1 MLSVVIVAWNEE
13 KNLPRAVS
21 SVRKIADEIVV
32 VVDEASTDDTATI
45 AKKLKAKVFTHPHTG
60 IVEPM
65 RNYSIAKAQGDWI
78 LLLDADEEITSEL
91 ANFIRKA
98 VSGGKA
104 DYYRVPRKNLIF
116 GEWIKS
122 EHWWPDYVYRLF
134 RKGRITWEDTVHS
147 IPFTKGK
154 GEDVP
159 AKEDL
164 AIVHH
169 NYDSISQFIDRQN
182 RYTDFQAKE
191 LINQG
196 YSFAWS
202 DVVTKPTSE
211 FLRQYFA
218 RKGYTQGL
226 HGLALAL
233 LMAFSEATLY
243 LKLWQQSGFVPVE
256 VRLGQLVALGKEQQH
271 QTKWWLYQA
280 KIDTAPWPV
289 KLWWKL
295 QRKLDH

>member
-21 SVRKIADEIVV
+21 SVKKIADEIVV
-32 VVDEASTDDTATI
+32 VVDEASTDDTLNI
-45 AKKLKAKVFTHPHTG
+45 AKKLKCTVFSHPHTG

-65 RNYSIAKAQGDWI
+65 RNFSISKARGDWL
-78 LLLDADEEITSEL
+78 LLLDADEEITSETATL
-91 ANFIRKA
+91 IRKA
-98 VSGGKA
+98 IAKDEA
-104 DYYRVPRKNLIF
+104 DYYRLPRKNLIF
-116 GEWIKS
+116 GKWIKS

-134 RKGRITWEDTVHS
+134 KKGHITWEDSVHS
-147 IPFTKGK
+147 IPFTRGR
-154 GEDVP
+154 GQDMP

-164 AIVHH
+164 AVVHH
-169 NYDSISQFIDRQN
+169 NYDTIAQFIDRQN
-182 RYTDFQAKE
+182 RYSDFQAKE
-191 LINQG
+191 LISQG
-196 YSFAWS
+196 YKFAWS
-202 DVVTKPTSE
+202 DVVSKPSGE

-233 LMAFSEATLY
+233 LLAFSEVTLY

-256 VRLGQLVALGKEQQH
+256 VRLGQLVTLAKEQQ
-271 QTKWWLYQA
+271 QEAKWWLYQA
-280 KIDTAPWPV
+280 RIDSSPWPV

-295 QRKLDH
+295 LRKLGH

>member
-21 SVRKIADEIVV
+21 SVRKVADEIVV
-32 VVDEASTDDTATI
+32 VVDEASSDETLNV

-65 RNYSIAKAQGDWI
+65 RNFSISKAAGDWI

-91 ANFIRKA
+91 TTYIKKVMASN
-98 VSGGKA
+98 KA
-104 DYYRVPRKNLIF
+104 DYFRIPRKNLIF

-134 RKGRITWEDTVHS
+134 RKGHITWEDAVHS
-147 IPFTKGK
+147 IPFTKGR

-182 RYTDFQAKE
+182 RYTDYQLQT
-191 LINQG
+191 LIDQG

-202 DVVTKPTSE
+202 DVLTKPMAE

-218 RKGYTQGL
+218 RRGYTQGL
-226 HGLALAL
+226 HGLALAIL
-233 LMAFSEATLY
+233 LAFSEATLY
-243 LKLWQQSGFVPVE
+243 LKLWPHSGFIPVQIKLDQVTE
-256 VRLGQLVALGKEQQH
+256 VTRDIQSQQ
-271 QTKWWLYQA
+271 KWWTYQA
-280 KIDTAPWPV
+280 KIDASPWPF
-289 KLWWKL
+289 KMWWQL
-295 QRKLDH
+295 VRKLGL